1 MPPSA
6 MGFKFAIALALVA
19 YLSSGCVVVV
29 NYTGDA
35 AADLALIFDLG
46 AEMKILDEEDV
57 SR

>member
-1 MPPSA
+1 

-35 AADLALIFDLG
+35 AADLALIFDLE
-46 AEMKILDEEDV
+46 ARVATDLEKE
-57 SR
+57 

>member
-1 MPPSA
+1 MA
-6 MGFKFAIALALVA
+6 FKFLASLLLVALV
-19 YLSSGCVVVV
+19 SSGCVVVV

-46 AEMKILDEEDV
+46 VDMKILDEEEV

>member
-1 MPPSA
+1 MPSNA
-6 MGFKFAIALALVA
+6 MVSRWLAMVALVSS
-19 YLSSGCVVVV
+19 LSGCMVIV

-46 AEMKILDEEDV
+46 VDMKILDEEEV